1 MRGSSPPRPELHP
14 RRPYARSVRI
24 LLAEEYTFKLLSQ
37 VSRVGAH
44 RATTIRDT
52 CSGPWRWRDF
62 LSYKGRADHARISCP
77 SIFTRLSDNA
87 MLLRYLFEDLI
98 HR

>member
-1 MRGSSPPRPELHP
+1 MRGSSPPRPDLHP

-44 RATTIRDT
+44 LGNDDQGSLFRT
-52 CSGPWRWRDF
+52 
-62 LSYKGRADHARISCP
+62 LEVARFFELQRSC
-77 SIFTRLSDNA
+77 
-87 MLLRYLFEDLI
+87 
-98 HR
+98 